1 MQHTTRYIVEQC
13 FGTMKRL
20 FGMSRASYIGTK
32 KVNVQLTLN
41 AICLNLLKA
50 ANKICLRTELVG
62 IVRPQ
67 SAR

>member
-1 MQHTTRYIVEQC
+1 
-13 FGTMKRL
+13 MKRL